1 MAVGTAHLD
10 PDTQAAIAE
19 QSGGTD
25 TTAQATPAEVKP
37 KEGDV
42 ENPSVQGDETQTDA
56 SALETPKAADT
67 EPKPSESAS
76 EDSTDL
82 DMTKTEAPSQEEV
95 DKALA
100 QAGFSNDDLGQELVD
115 NDGKLTDETIA
126 SLKEH
131 FPADAVD
138 NAVKDMESK
147 FAEEKVKVVDK
158 VAEKNA
164 DIESMNTYIFSE
176 LAGGDVAKGKE
187 NLKVLS
193 DWAKSN
199 IDKETLAVINTKLA
213 SGNKTVV
220 KEGLETAVT
229 LWKKGQERPMMTG
242 DSAAANNQQPAEKVE
257 PLSRDQF
264 IKIQMTKKYQED
276 QEYADKIDARRR
288 ASMSTEGFMTPEY
301 NANHRPAF

>member
-1 MAVGTAHLD
+1 MD
-10 PDTQAAIAE
+10 PETQAAATQQAGE
-19 QSGGTD
+19 PN
-25 TTAQATPAEVKP
+25 TTAQATPAEAKP
-37 KEGDV
+37 KEVDV
-42 ENPSVQGDETQTDA
+42 DDPSAQGSEPQTDA
-56 SALETPKAADT
+56 AALETPNQSDT
-67 EPKPSESAS
+67 DGKPSESAS
-76 EDSTDL
+76 DDSADL
-82 DMTKTEAPSQEEV
+82 DMTKTKLPSQEEV

-100 QAGFSNDDLGQELVD
+100 DAGFTNEDFGKELVE
-115 NDGKLTDETIA
+115 NDGKLTDATIA

-138 NAVKDMESK
+138 NAVKDMETK
-147 FAEEKVKVVDK
+147 FA
-158 VAEKNA
+158 AEKGKITEDAAAKANA
-164 DIESMNTYIFSE
+164 SVEEMNTYVYGE
-176 LAGGDVAKGKE
+176 LAGGDVEKGKE
-187 NLKVLS
+187 NLKTLS

-199 IDKETLAVINTKLA
+199 IDKKTLDAINVKLA

-220 KEGLETAVT
+220 REGLEQAVT

-301 NANHRPAF
+301 HASHRPAF